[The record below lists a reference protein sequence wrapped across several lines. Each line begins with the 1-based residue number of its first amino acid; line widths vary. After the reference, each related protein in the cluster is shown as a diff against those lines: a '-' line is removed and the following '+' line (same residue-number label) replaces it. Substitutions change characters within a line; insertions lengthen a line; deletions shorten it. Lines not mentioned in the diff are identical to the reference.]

1 MKRMDILDI
10 FKSAQNASKLTQ
22 KDLAHLLSIKESEIR
37 SWKKGE
43 AVPSKYQVQNILHF
57 AALMDVDTSVF
68 SWATYIRSVLEV
80 VYKDEYRIGDDI
92 DERRFRVHL
101 YRIDGTDGYVPI
113 EDITNRKKDLFKEKA
128 K

>member
-1 MKRMDILDI
+1 MDIDI
-10 FKSAQNASKLTQ
+10 
-22 KDLAHLLSIKESEIR
+22 
-37 SWKKGE
+37 
-43 AVPSKYQVQNILHF
+43 
-57 AALMDVDTSVF
+57 SVF

-92 DERRFRVHL
+92 DERRFTAHL